1 MVRINII
8 VALIVFGILV
18 LVHEFGHF
26 IVAKK
31 NGIFVEEFA
40 IGMGPKILSFKKGET
55 EYSLRVLPLGGFC
68 KMLGEE
74 EESHDER
81 SFSQK
86 SVGARMAVI
95 AAGPFMNF
103 LLAFSILFIF
113 AISSGY
119 ISNTVDTIEDGKP
132 AQEAGLLPG
141 DVIKEIDGDK
151 VHIFEDLTFYL
162 QQSNGEAFDL
172 VLQRD
177 GEEIEMRITPFYDED
192 LKTYRIGIAP
202 KVEEGNFFGA
212 VSQGFW
218 KMIFYIKVTIVGL
231 FQLVSGQV
239 SADQVA
245 GPIGIIN
252 IIGDSYEQGLQQSI
266 LAALANL
273 AQITVLLSANLGVL
287 NLLPIPALDGSHLVF
302 LSIEAIRRKP
312 MNATIQNTVNL
323 VGFALL
329 MLLMVVV
336 AYNDIVRIWLTK

>member
-1 MVRINII
+1 MVIINII

-55 EYSLRVLPLGGFC
+55 EYSLRILPLGGFC

-74 EESHDER
+74 EESYDER

-103 LLAFSILFIF
+103 LLAFSILFFF
-113 AISSGY
+113 AIGSGY
-119 ISNTVDTIEDGKP
+119 ISSTVDTIEEGKP
-132 AQEAGLLPG
+132 AYEAGLQPG
-141 DVIKEIDGDK
+141 DVIEEINGDK

-162 QQSNGEAFDL
+162 QQSTGEAFDL
-172 VLQRD
+172 LIQRD
-177 GEEIEMRITPFYDED
+177 GEEITTTITPFYDED
-192 LKTYRIGIAP
+192 LNTFRIGIAP
-202 KVEEGNFFGA
+202 KVEEGNFLGA

-218 KMIFYIKVTIVGL
+218 KMIFYVKVTIVGL
-231 FQLVSGQV
+231 FQLISGQV
-239 SADQVA
+239 SPDQVA

-312 MNATIQNTVNL
+312 MNAAIQNTVNL

-336 AYNDIVRIWLTK
+336 AYNDIVRILTGG